1 MLFRCTVAARQF
13 LAPNLFEMGEDRG
26 LAAQAIEIVV
36 RGRTP
41 PGRHIDFELGAEM
54 VDHGLARLTRD
65 NRVER
70 PGDGPGA
77 PAGTSLIGKRA
88 QGIVALANVASLDP
102 ATIQPLVDLTPFL
115 GGKRPALVAGQ
126 PGIGLVGLELGR
138 KIEAARMA
146 GLLVDHPEG
155 PAVAFEAR
163 LAGDRIGG
171 GAWRERG

>member
-65 NRVER
+65 HRVER
-70 PGDGPGA
+70 PGDGPGD
-77 PAGTSLIGKRA
+77 PGCPTLLGNPHKGTVPPR
-88 QGIVALANVASLDP
+88 NVP
-102 ATIQPLVDLTPFL
+102 PPTPTT
-115 GGKRPALVAGQ
+115 
-126 PGIGLVGLELGR
+126 
-138 KIEAARMA
+138 
-146 GLLVDHPEG
+146 HH
-155 PAVAFEAR
+155 
-163 LAGDRIGG
+163 
-171 GAWRERG
+171 